1 MDDIP
6 RFIEERFDA
15 YHEPA
20 VFAVE
25 AAQTRYNFCRF
36 YRREDLEQPLV
47 HRPLLILGVDDD
59 CPSPPVRLL
68 WRKTGVFVPA
78 LVEIIDAAIRFA
90 SPRDGGYRIDDCFQ
104 LRFRLLNLV
113 ECIF

>member
-15 YHEPA
+15 YQEPA

-25 AAQTRYNFCRF
+25 AAQPRNNFCRLS
-36 YRREDLEQPLV
+36 RREDLEQPLV

-59 CPSPPVRLL
+59 CPSPSVRLL
-68 WRKTGVFVPA
+68 WRKTGVLVPS

-90 SPRDGGYRIDDCFQ
+90 SPRDGGYRIEECFQ
-104 LRFRLLNLV
+104 LDFRLPDL
-113 ECIF
+113 

>member
-36 YRREDLEQPLV
+36 SRREDLEQPLV
-47 HRPLLILGVDDD
+47 HRPLLILGVDAD

-78 LVEIIDAAIRFA
+78 LVKIIDAAIRFA
-90 SPRDGGYRIDDCFQ
+90 SPRRWVSYLSLIHISEPTR
-104 LRFRLLNLV
+104 
-113 ECIF
+113 